1 MKSFRNTFLYS
12 KEETLPEPRQLRG
25 TVAAAG
31 DACKGVFGGQGGIY
45 LLDEYRRGAV
55 GNMPACQSTDVHV
68 AIYKDVL
75 YRRGVF
81 ATTVARA
88 PGQQL
93 DDDDRAE
100 LDAILED
107 VGTLFS
113 V

>member
-1 MKSFRNTFLYS
+1 MHVADLEQAGGGRPGRARALFNRL
-12 KEETLPEPRQLRG
+12 LP
-25 TVAAAG
+25 
-31 DACKGVFGGQGGIY
+31 
-45 LLDEYRRGAV
+45 LLDYERLYG
-55 GNMPACQSTDVHV
+55 V
-68 AIYKDVL
+68 AIYKEVL

-107 VGTLFS
+107 VERLFS